1 TETTVVVADTA
12 VDPATA
18 NVTDGNP
25 VNTNQNNNTGK
36 KGISL
41 GLLVTLL
48 VIAVALL
55 GLIVIMNI
63 HNLKKLRNTDEFE
76 NVVLSDDEYDEKK

>member
-1 TETTVVVADTA
+1 M
-12 VDPATA
+12 
-18 NVTDGNP
+18 TDGNP
-25 VNTNQNNNTGK
+25 VEGNQNNASGK

-41 GLLVTLL
+41 GVLVVML

-55 GLIVIMNI
+55 GLIIIMNV

-76 NVVLSDDEYDEKK
+76 NVVLSDDDYDENK